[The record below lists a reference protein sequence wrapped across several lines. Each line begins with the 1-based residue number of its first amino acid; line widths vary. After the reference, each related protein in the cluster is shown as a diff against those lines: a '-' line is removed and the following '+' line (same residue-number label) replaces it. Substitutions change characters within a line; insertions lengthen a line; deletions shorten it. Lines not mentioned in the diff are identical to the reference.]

1 MRQLIFIDKGKDGKD
16 RTFTTSKAG
25 KMLFPHKDLKIEF
38 EPITV
43 IDDFKVEYEK
53 ENYGFF
59 KGKKVDVCLPEPKD
73 LVAVYKE
80 IFEFMEIMRRTY
92 VFVAGSFYMLCNDT
106 TNVLITQEVDSGEIL
121 MVKEEMWSSET
132 RSGRN
137 PQYYSI
143 YNGMTSLGKENISID
158 EFILKIALSR
168 DTALT
173 QSQKAAMALTANR
186 IFLYQKREDYV
197 FTYYD
202 KCIVRHEKDFESFNI
217 YYISLNGAVDNINIS
232 HDTLYDIIIR
242 KVITIANPNEY
253 KEAVDKCFD
262 EGFCK
267 VADSSFY
274 PREDVCA
281 IYKSI
286 TGRHLEVLNDMFGK
300 IDAYSAVPIY
310 VLNIDMY
317 DTIKET
323 HSEEELKK
331 LAQVSK
337 DTIDKINSDIK
348 ILTKNISKASLSE
361 IVRLNYKSA
370 ITIAI

>member
-1 MRQLIFIDKGKDGKD
+1 MKQLVFIDKGKDGKD
-16 RTFTTSKAG
+16 RIFTTSKTG
-25 KMLFPHKDLKIEF
+25 KMLFPHKNLKIEF

-59 KGKKVDVCLPEPKD
+59 SGKKVDVCLPEPKD
-73 LVAVYKE
+73 LVAIYRE
-80 IFEFMEIMRRTY
+80 IFEFMEIMPRTY
-92 VFVAGSFYMLCNDT
+92 VFAASSFYMLCNDT
-106 TNVLITQEVDSGEIL
+106 INVLITQEVDSGEIL
-121 MVKEEMWSSET
+121 MVKEEMGSSET
-132 RSGRN
+132 RSGKN

-168 DTALT
+168 DTALI
-173 QSQKAAMALTANR
+173 QSQKASMALTANR
-186 IFLYQKREDYV
+186 IFSYQKREDYV

-202 KCIVRHEKDFESFNI
+202 KCIVRLEKDFELFKI
-217 YYISLNGAVDNINIS
+217 YYISLNGAVDTVNIS
-232 HDTLYDIIIR
+232 HDTLYDIITR
-242 KVITIANPNEY
+242 KLITIANPNEY

-267 VADSSFY
+267 VVDSSFY
-274 PREDVCA
+274 PREDVCD

-286 TGRHLEVLNDMFGK
+286 TGRHLGISNDMFGK
-300 IDAYSAVPIY
+300 IDGYSSVPIY

-317 DTIKET
+317 DTIKKI
-323 HSEEELKK
+323 HSEDELKK

-337 DTIDKINSDIK
+337 DTIKKIDSDIK
-348 ILTKNISKASLSE
+348 MLGKNMSKQSLSE
-361 IVRLNYKSA
+361 IVKLNYKSA
-370 ITIAI
+370 ITVAI

>member
-1 MRQLIFIDKGKDGKD
+1 MKQLVFIDKGKDGKD
-16 RTFTTSKAG
+16 RIFTTSKAG

-59 KGKKVDVCLPEPKD
+59 SGKKLDVCLPEPKD
-73 LVAVYKE
+73 LVAIYKE
-80 IFEFMEIMRRTY
+80 IFEFMEIMPRTY
-92 VFVAGSFYMLCNDT
+92 VFTAGSFYMLCNDT

-121 MVKEEMWSSET
+121 MVKEGMRSSET
-132 RSGRN
+132 RSGKN

-168 DTALT
+168 DTTPT
-173 QSQKAAMALTANR
+173 QSQKASMALTANR
-186 IFLYQKREDYV
+186 MFFYQKREDYV

-202 KCIVRHEKDFESFNI
+202 KCIVRLEKDSESFKI
-217 YYISLNGAVDNINIS
+217 YYISLNGAVDIVNIS
-232 HDTLYDIIIR
+232 HDTLYDIITR
-242 KVITIANPNEY
+242 KLITIANPNEY

-267 VADSSFY
+267 VVDSPLY
-274 PREDVCA
+274 PREDACA

-286 TGRHLEVLNDMFGK
+286 TGRHLEVLNNMFGK
-300 IDAYSAVPIY
+300 IDGYSSVPIY

-317 DTIKET
+317 DTIKKT

-337 DTIDKINSDIK
+337 DTIKKIDSDIK
-348 ILTKNISKASLSE
+348 MLGKNMSKQSLSE

-370 ITIAI
+370 ITITV